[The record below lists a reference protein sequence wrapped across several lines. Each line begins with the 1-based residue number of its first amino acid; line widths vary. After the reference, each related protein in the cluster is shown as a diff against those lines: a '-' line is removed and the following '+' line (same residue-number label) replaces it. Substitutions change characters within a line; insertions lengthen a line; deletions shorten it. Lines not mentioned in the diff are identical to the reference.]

1 MKVPVKL
8 RYRLWFEHEGEYVL
22 GSGVAVLLQRIREL
36 GSLKKAAESLNIPYR
51 GAWGRIRKAEE
62 ALGLPLVES
71 SSDRQ
76 KGVSLTP
83 EALRLL
89 EAFRTLDELCRS
101 DLLARVKEQ
110 GFDELDVSDVSH
122 SPPAHFFPSP

>member
-8 RYRLWFEHEGEYVL
+8 RYRLWFEREGEYVL
-22 GSGVAVLLQRIREL
+22 GGGVAALLQSIHEL
-36 GSLKKAAESLNIPYR
+36 GSLKKAADSLDIPYR

-62 ALGLPLVES
+62 ALGLPLIES
-71 SSDRQ
+71 TKDRQ

-89 EAFRTLDELCRS
+89 SPSAAENGRT
-101 DLLARVKEQ
+101 
-110 GFDELDVSDVSH
+110 
-122 SPPAHFFPSP
+122 

>member
-1 MKVPVKL
+1 MKGPVKL

-122 SPPAHFFPSP
+122 

>member
-8 RYRLWFEHEGEYVL
+8 RYRLWFERDGEYVL
-22 GSGVAVLLQRIREL
+22 GGGVAALLQSIHEL
-36 GSLKKAAESLNIPYR
+36 GSLKKAAEKLDIPYR
-51 GAWGRIRKAEE
+51 GAWGRIHKAEE

-71 SSDRQ
+71 TNDRQ

-89 EAFRTLDELCRS
+89 KAFHILDELCRD
-101 DLLARVKEQ
+101 DLLARVEEQ
-110 GFDELDVSDVSH
+110 KFDELEISAVEH
-122 SPPAHFFPSP
+122 